1 MTDRFDDDLRRA
13 ARRFAHQPLPDQV
26 LDARFSS
33 ARDGRSWSG
42 PGAAIVGGVAVAFAL
57 VIGLGQ
63 VGPFAVDPTPTPET
77 SPSVS
82 SVATVPTD
90 EVMRERMR
98 MLTDDRGMTWRAEA
112 PDTWIGI
119 TPDAELTL
127 VGSPVTSATLV
138 VPAETPQVAYQ
149 AVVQYNVAIE
159 AMIEA
164 PPGVTRG
171 WVENALDQWSGTEP
185 LDTSLNEFGFDGTMV
200 SSGEPRVVTLTLHR
214 NPGAWTAEACQ
225 GAPIYQDGM
234 GPQFEV
240 GDDEVLVFFG
250 CEWVPNESRAVLR
263 SVADVGTISDR
274 LIVALEAL
282 FDGPTSE
289 EEELGYHATVPAEWG
304 DIPFS
309 VELLPDGLAILDFDD
324 AILLGS
330 VPNSSAQL
338 GLLSFSISATAFQF
352 LEVTA
357 IELRVEGSCG
367 AFAVWLGEV
376 GQCIHQAEPVEAV
389 SDCPI
394 VEPMT
399 LPSGAPLTPARS
411 YRNLGGGLSWGSGDD
426 TVTQWVSHRS
436 SRSLEQFADADD
448 AVTIMVGDRQGWAFP
463 GGRELESG
471 IIRPMIAWD
480 DGQGCVY
487 TAYFAAGA
495 SLDDLEQGADS
506 FAGHPHDGP
515 VYAGWWSL
523 RSGERDGQAVPPDAT
538 GSTLFIDS
546 HSLSGRAPCNSYGA
560 DIELAGETITVG
572 DMVATEVGCAEDV
585 AGAESAYL
593 AALGMVTTARIEGGE
608 LVFSG
613 PDVELRFTR

>member
-1 MTDRFDDDLRRA
+1 VTD
-13 ARRFAHQPLPDQV
+13 
-26 LDARFSS
+26 
-33 ARDGRSWSG
+33 
-42 PGAAIVGGVAVAFAL
+42 AI
-57 VIGLGQ
+57 
-63 VGPFAVDPTPTPET
+63 
-77 SPSVS
+77 
-82 SVATVPTD
+82 
-90 EVMRERMR
+90 
-98 MLTDDRGMTWRAEA
+98 
-112 PDTWIGI
+112 
-119 TPDAELTL
+119 
-127 VGSPVTSATLV
+127 LV
-138 VPAETPQVAYQ
+138 VPAETRQVAYQ
-149 AVVQYNVAIE
+149 AVVQYNFAIE

-171 WVENALDQWSGTEP
+171 WVENALEEWNGTEP

-214 NPGAWTAEACQ
+214 NPGAWTSEACQ

-234 GPQFEV
+234 GPEFEV
-240 GDDEVLVFFG
+240 GEDEVLVFFG

-289 EEELGYHATVPAEWG
+289 EEELGYHGTVPAEWG
-304 DIPFS
+304 VIPFS

-330 VPNSSAQL
+330 VPNTSAQL
-338 GLLSFSISATAFQF
+338 GSLSFSISATAFQF

-357 IELRVEGSCG
+357 IELRVRGSCG

-436 SRSLEQFADADD
+436 SITLEQLADATG
-448 AVTIMVGDRQGWAFP
+448 AVAIMVGDREGWAFP
-463 GGRELESG
+463 DGRELESG

-506 FAGHPHDGP
+506 FAGLPHDGP
-515 VYAGWWSL
+515 IYAGWWSL
-523 RSGERDGQAVPPDAT
+523 RSGERDGQAVPADAT
-538 GSTLFIDS
+538 GSSLFIDS

-560 DIELAGETITVG
+560 EFELDGETISVG
-572 DMVATEVGCAEDV
+572 RILQSLAFCSDGTEAAET
-585 AGAESAYL
+585 AYL
-593 AALGMVTTARIEGGE
+593 SALSSVTTARIEGGE
-608 LVFSG
+608 LVFIG